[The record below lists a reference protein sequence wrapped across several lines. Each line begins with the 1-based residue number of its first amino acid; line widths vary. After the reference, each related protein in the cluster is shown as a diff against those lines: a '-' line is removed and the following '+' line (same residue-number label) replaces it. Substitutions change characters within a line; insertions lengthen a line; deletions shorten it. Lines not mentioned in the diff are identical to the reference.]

1 MHFRHS
7 LLLIPALCLLAA
19 CGGPVSKRGDAVT
32 VAVPHLYDGKP
43 GQVRLQWVDEDIV
56 RVSATPERRF
66 SDRPSL
72 MVVPQAGYR
81 GFSVSQTDA
90 AVVAESPS
98 LRVEVDKATGAVRFL
113 DASGRELLS
122 ELPGGGKTF
131 TPIEVEGKREY
142 SVRQVFASPDDEAF
156 YGLGQQQT
164 LELNRKGRD
173 EELYQ
178 YNIKIS
184 VPFVW
189 STRGYGL
196 LWDSYSWSRW
206 GNPAPYRQLKQVFT
220 LYDKDGVEGAL
231 TGTYKPLR
239 GDALVQHED
248 SLYYENE
255 KMVELL
261 PKMRLKGAEVTYE
274 GSLVAPETG

>member
-7 LLLIPALCLLAA
+7 ILLISALCLLVS
-19 CGGPVSKRGDAVT
+19 CGGPVSKRGDSVT
-32 VAVPHLYDGKP
+32 VRIPQLYDGKP
-43 GQVRLQWVDEDIV
+43 GQVRLQWADEAIV
-56 RVSATPERRF
+56 RVSATPERKF
-66 SDRPSL
+66 SGRPSL

-81 GFSVSQTDA
+81 GFNVSQTDA

-98 LRVEVDKATGAVRFL
+98 LRVELDKATGAVRFL
-113 DASGRELLS
+113 DPSGRELLS

-131 TPIEVEGKREY
+131 PPIEVEGRKGY

-178 YNIKIS
+178 YNTKIS

-196 LWDSYSWSRW
+196 LWDCNSCSRW
-206 GNPAPYRQLKQVFT
+206 GNPEPYRQLKGVFKI
-220 LYDKDGVEGAL
+220 YDKDGLEGAL
-231 TGTYKPLR
+231 TGTYKPLQ
-239 GDALVQHED
+239 GDPLVQLED
-248 SLYYENE
+248 
-255 KMVELL
+255 
-261 PKMRLKGAEVTYE
+261 
-274 GSLVAPETG
+274 